1 MSVTE
6 LCCLLGFAFLLFV
19 VVDFYGVENL
29 RCVCYLIEVAFFF
42 NVQCVISVN
51 VTNDVP
57 GFEYFIIINEEGG
70 VSKML
75 EDAVRS

>member
-1 MSVTE
+1 M
-6 LCCLLGFAFLLFV
+6 C
-19 VVDFYGVENL
+19 
-29 RCVCYLIEVAFFF
+29 CYLIEVAFFF